1 MAKAKDSEAA
11 TTSIPFAVAVQQL
24 EKEFGRGIVV
34 SAAKSPVLRIHRIP
48 TAIFPLDWALAGGF
62 PAGRVTLV
70 WGRKSAGKTTTIL
83 KLISQY
89 QKMCSRCFEYNPACI
104 CNDEAKHLYVHW
116 NDVEGTFDPVWAKM
130 CGVDLDGVQVSRPAF
145 AEQAIDVFQS
155 MTHCSDV
162 GLVVMDSVAQ
172 LVPMKEVEKSSSEY
186 QQALGA
192 RMVNK
197 FVRVIVGAQQA
208 AAQEG
213 RTLTIVLINQARSL
227 IASYGPA
234 GEIVPYGL
242 QQQFGASVVLRMMHG
257 KPDFDEEEKGKRD
270 PKTGEKT
277 EKEYMKRPKSVEI
290 KFVVQRSKVSAP
302 GVEGEFNMMLKPDA
316 DRGLGV
322 TDVDDLG
329 ATIRQGQRLGYI
341 RKDAVPIMEDGK
353 DKVRELWV
361 AGPVQG
367 RTLDEVKQQL
377 MADRAMLAVVKRG
390 IVEMEYRAATM

>member
-24 EKEFGRGIVV
+24 EKEFGHGIVM
-34 SAAKSPVLRIHRIP
+34 SAANSPVLRIHRIP
-48 TAIFPLDWALAGGF
+48 TAIFPLDWSLAGGF
-62 PAGRVTLV
+62 PAGRVTLI

-116 NDVEGTFDPVWAKM
+116 NDVEGTFDPVWAKT

-145 AEQAIDVFQS
+145 AEQAIDVFQT
-155 MTHCSDV
+155 MAHCSDV

-172 LVPMKEVEKSSSEY
+172 LVPMKEVEKSAAEY

-208 AAQEG
+208 AAREG
-213 RTLTIVLINQARSL
+213 RTLTIILINQARSL

-257 KPDFDEEEKGKRD
+257 KPEFKDDSEKKKDPETGKK
-270 PKTGEKT
+270 P
-277 EKEYMKRPKSVEI
+277 EKEYIARPNSVEI

-316 DRGLGV
+316 DRNLAV
-322 TDVDDLG
+322 TDADDLKVTV
-329 ATIRQGQRLGYI
+329 AQGQRLGYI
-341 RKDAVPIMEDGK
+341 RKEEIQGGSPS
-353 DKVRELWV
+353 WV
-361 AGPVQG
+361 AGPVKG